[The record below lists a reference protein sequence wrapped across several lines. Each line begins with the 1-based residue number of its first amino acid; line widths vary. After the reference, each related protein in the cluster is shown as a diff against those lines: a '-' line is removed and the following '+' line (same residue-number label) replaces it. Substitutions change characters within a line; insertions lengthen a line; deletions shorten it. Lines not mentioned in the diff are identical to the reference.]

1 MNTEK
6 NPAKTCTSLTRNTVY
21 RWCVGNWCV
30 EFVYSHELPKKETLE
45 IVISYQQVFF
55 SCVFG
60 YWNTRVSTNK
70 GRFCAYTKETKKNEW
85 QQQHKK
91 NNDQKCANVLY
102 MYIHNIVAY
111 ICASFYSLEIHF
123 EPGRFFNSSL
133 GRDDVPWNEQK
144 NIYMQMKKKGTK
156 QYIKHQAMQ
165 P

>member
-1 MNTEK
+1 
-6 NPAKTCTSLTRNTVY
+6 
-21 RWCVGNWCV
+21 
-30 EFVYSHELPKKETLE
+30 
-45 IVISYQQVFF
+45 
-55 SCVFG
+55 
-60 YWNTRVSTNK
+60 
-70 GRFCAYTKETKKNEW
+70 
-85 QQQHKK
+85 
-91 NNDQKCANVLY
+91 

-165 P
+165 PQMIMGCRFFSSSLCYIWSTRTTDTCKQSTKLYCTRTQLSLSHKRRRAKQRIIQRNEHNHNHNHNLRQCSTFGYIFVLCVSLYS